1 MHLARSGIAL
11 DPRRFGRARAWQL
24 SVSEMRTSVSDD
36 VKLFGT
42 TFMAGFVFVSLLL
55 A

>member
-1 MHLARSGIAL
+1 MSFARASIAV
-11 DPRRFGRARAWQL
+11 DPRRFGRGPVWQHAASEDRL
-24 SVSEMRTSVSDD
+24 SVSEDL
-36 VKLFGT
+36 KLFAT